1 MNRLLLITIIT
12 IFSLFEARA
21 QVSNKQS
28 EQNSPDTN
36 RIERAEKKYQELFG
50 AKPNLSDSNDPELM
64 SILQRLIFGETFYI
78 GNLDD
83 ITRELI
89 TITVLTTDQTLP
101 QLKAHTNAALNIGA
115 TPIQI
120 REVIYQLAPFIGYP
134 KVLNAVGVINE
145 VFEGRG
151 IQLPLED
158 QGTVGEEQR
167 FEKGREKQYPLYGD
181 EMKDYMSDLPEE
193 FAEAIPRLLTESLF
207 GDYYTREGLDLQTRE
222 LMIFCALAT
231 LGGTERQMASHA
243 IGNLKVG
250 NNKETLLSAMVQIYP
265 YVGFPRIANA
275 IAVIKEAE
283 VE

>member
-36 RIERAEKKYQELFG
+36 RIERAEKKYQELFA

-83 ITRELI
+83 KTRELI

-151 IQLPLED
+151 IELPLKD
-158 QGTVGEEQR
+158 QGTVREHQR

-181 EMKDYMSDLPEE
+181 EMQDYMSDLPEE

-207 GDYYTREGLDLQTRE
+207 GDYYTREGLDVQTRE

>member
-1 MNRLLLITIIT
+1 
-12 IFSLFEARA
+12 
-21 QVSNKQS
+21 
-28 EQNSPDTN
+28 
-36 RIERAEKKYQELFG
+36 
-50 AKPNLSDSNDPELM
+50 
-64 SILQRLIFGETFYI
+64 
-78 GNLDD
+78 
-83 ITRELI
+83 
-89 TITVLTTDQTLP
+89 
-101 QLKAHTNAALNIGA
+101 
-115 TPIQI
+115 
-120 REVIYQLAPFIGYP
+120 
-134 KVLNAVGVINE
+134 
-145 VFEGRG
+145 
-151 IQLPLED
+151 
-158 QGTVGEEQR
+158 
-167 FEKGREKQYPLYGD
+167 
-181 EMKDYMSDLPEE
+181 MKDYMSDLPEE